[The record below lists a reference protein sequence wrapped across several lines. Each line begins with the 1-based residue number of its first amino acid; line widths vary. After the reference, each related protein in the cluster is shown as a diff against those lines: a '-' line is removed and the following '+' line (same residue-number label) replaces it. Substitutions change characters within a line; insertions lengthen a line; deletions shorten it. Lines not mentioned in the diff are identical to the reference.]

1 MVAVAVWLVFRL
13 GLIPVPMARDL
24 EYVQAIAWVT
34 WCWLSGGEVPVTGGA
49 IGWWSY
55 RHVERHLL
63 KFQDLKEE
71 LREDL
76 FCSGE

>member
-13 GLIPVPMARDL
+13 GLIPVPMAHHL
-24 EYVQAIAWVT
+24 EYVQATAWVT
-34 WCWLSGGEVPVTGGA
+34 WYWLPEGEVLVIGGVM
-49 IGWWSY
+49 GWWSY

-63 KFQDLKEE
+63 KFQEMQEE

-76 FCSGE
+76 SCSGE

>member
-13 GLIPVPMARDL
+13 GLIPVPMAHRL
-24 EYVQAIAWVT
+24 EYVQTITWVT
-34 WCWLSGGEVPVTGGA
+34 WCWLSGGEVLVTGAA

-55 RHVERHLL
+55 RHVERHLV
-63 KFQDLKEE
+63 KFQKMQEE

-76 FCSGE
+76 PCLGE